1 MNRRRETWRE
11 QPWFRRIAILVPP
24 KLRRI
29 AALPIIIL
37 AIGTIGYPII
47 EGEPWTAFDGFYMT
61 AITLTTIGYAETYPL
76 SNAGRLFTVG
86 LAFGGVFVLAYVGT
100 EVVRRVVTGELRE
113 LLGKERMEQELKN
126 LRDHVIVCGLG
137 RMGRIVCDE
146 LEAEE
151 TRFVA
156 IERDIVHFA
165 DWKYKLGVKLPGDAT
180 VDEILR
186 QAGVERAKALI
197 TVIASDAD
205 NLYVTLSARLIN
217 PKLTIVARAEEE
229 EADAKLRRVGAS
241 KVVSPYLAGGQRAV
255 HAVLR
260 PTVLRVMELAN
271 RPDLI
276 DLQIEEVLIQATSPL
291 IGRSL
296 KDSQLGAEYG
306 ILIAGIQTPGGGLV
320 YAPQGQSLIVEGST
334 LIALGQRRQLD
345 LLEKIA
351 AGQPISNPA

>member
-1 MNRRRETWRE
+1 M
-11 QPWFRRIAILVPP
+11 
-24 KLRRI
+24 
-29 AALPIIIL
+29 
-37 AIGTIGYPII
+37 
-47 EGEPWTAFDGFYMT
+47 
-61 AITLTTIGYAETYPL
+61 
-76 SNAGRLFTVG
+76 
-86 LAFGGVFVLAYVGT
+86 
-100 EVVRRVVTGELRE
+100 
-113 LLGKERMEQELKN
+113 
-126 LRDHVIVCGLG
+126 
-137 RMGRIVCDE
+137 
-146 LEAEE
+146 
-151 TRFVA
+151 
-156 IERDIVHFA
+156 VHFA

-186 QAGVERAKALI
+186 QAGVERARALI

-291 IGRSL
+291 VGRSL
-296 KDSQLGAEYG
+296 KDSQLGAEHG